1 MKSTR
6 YLNTVLTAIA
16 ILLTLN
22 LASTWSTTPDFKNPA
37 FAQGIPDSGAQRYQ
51 IIDQLKLLNENTQ
64 RIEKLLTSGKVRV
77 IVMNASDD

>member
-1 MKSTR
+1 MGGG
-6 YLNTVLTAIA
+6 
-16 ILLTLN
+16 
-22 LASTWSTTPDFKNPA
+22 
-37 FAQGIPDSGAQRYQ
+37 AQGIPDSGAQRYQ